1 MEGAAWLC
9 TPALLAH
16 PYAAFTGMPSA
27 CDKLS
32 AVHET
37 EASIMMRRRLA
48 RTGSWSHRFFRQ
60 FVRKFHSHSHSAQI
74 PTLAASP
81 SLGRVCRSE
90 RTFPILGGVWKGAAN
105 LLDVTANENRA
116 EVPAMQDAA
125 SYDVI
130 SSSSAGSGTLRFT
143 VSSSKQALY
152 IAARISSVRKPVW
165 M

>member
-1 MEGAAWLC
+1 M
-9 TPALLAH
+9 
-16 PYAAFTGMPSA
+16 
-27 CDKLS
+27 
-32 AVHET
+32 
-37 EASIMMRRRLA
+37 
-48 RTGSWSHRFFRQ
+48 
-60 FVRKFHSHSHSAQI
+60 
-74 PTLAASP
+74 
-81 SLGRVCRSE
+81 
-90 RTFPILGGVWKGAAN
+90 GGVWKGAAN